1 MKRIGILF
9 LMMASCF
16 FARTSP
22 VLSQSPDTV
31 LTISLSAAIYPRQ
44 VHLNQQVT
52 LSLVI
57 NWQGTLDQLEIDK
70 VEDPVLNN
78 LEIVSTSVS
87 NRMITNGA
95 QHRVQKEIG
104 YTLAPKTEGMAYV
117 ESIRVSYRERGADG
131 IRFLRSQRLGVK
143 VLPPLP
149 QRGQRL
155 PFWLWLLPLLLLSG
169 AFWFYKRRRNRSSAD
184 AGKETVILEEE
195 FLSLLKEEVDLS
207 NSTTA
212 AGVMALSRLL
222 RRYLAEKFGIP
233 ALEMTTSEL
242 VEALNQQEIEE
253 DQIEKFR
260 ALLENAD
267 VVKFSGQ
274 SAEPARLTEWYSVV
288 EAWLERE
295 LQKHAAETRA
305 EESRKK
311 KKFLRK

>member
-1 MKRIGILF
+1 
-9 LMMASCF
+9 
-16 FARTSP
+16 
-22 VLSQSPDTV
+22 
-31 LTISLSAAIYPRQ
+31 
-44 VHLNQQVT
+44 
-52 LSLVI
+52 
-57 NWQGTLDQLEIDK
+57 
-70 VEDPVLNN
+70 
-78 LEIVSTSVS
+78 
-87 NRMITNGA
+87 
-95 QHRVQKEIG
+95 
-104 YTLAPKTEGMAYV
+104 
-117 ESIRVSYRERGADG
+117 
-131 IRFLRSQRLGVK
+131 
-143 VLPPLP
+143 
-149 QRGQRL
+149 
-155 PFWLWLLPLLLLSG
+155 
-169 AFWFYKRRRNRSSAD
+169 
-184 AGKETVILEEE
+184 
-195 FLSLLKEEVDLS
+195 
-207 NSTTA
+207 
-212 AGVMALSRLL
+212 MALSRLL